1 MADKKALYSTCVAV
15 LGFVCFV
22 VGATAVGLPMWGYF
36 DTPNGEFLK
45 LLFFMGLSEPVLIA
59 EFANNLAGTKNVGY
73 FLLCYT

>member
-36 DTPNGEFLK
+36 DTPNGEFFK
-45 LLFFMGLSEPVLIA
+45 LLFFYGFV
-59 EFANNLAGTKNVGY
+59 GTGPNSRIREQFGGN
-73 FLLCYT
+73 